1 MSELVNILLVEDSEA
16 DRYLFQEMLAE
27 SGNKVS
33 ITSASNGEEARDLLL
48 SAKVAPDVIF
58 LDINMPRMNGHEFL
72 ASSESLLRESNTA
85 VYMLS
90 SSGQSSDKE
99 QTAAYPFVKGYLQKP
114 CPPETL
120 NSILR
125 L

>member
-1 MSELVNILLVEDSEA
+1 MNVLLVEDSEA
-16 DRYLFQEMLAE
+16 DRYLFEAMLDE
-27 SGNKVS
+27 TGSDVS
-33 ITSASNGEEARDLLL
+33 VTSACDGEEARDLLL
-48 SAKVAPDVIF
+48 STKITPDVIF

-90 SSGQSSDKE
+90 SSGHSSDKE
-99 QTAAYPFVKGYLQKP
+99 QAAVYPFVKGYLQKP
-114 CPPETL
+114 CSPEAL

-125 L
+125 S